1 MKRGH
6 PDVIQRVETPRGGL
20 PGSTGSLLLRSLYTG
35 IPGRPSGRMQQDDFI
50 ADVNYR
56 LDGPIAAHRTPSAVT
71 RVFLPPVDTWED
83 RTGPQFAF
91 RLALQTT
98 VMREQGT
105 MLFSSRRAEQE
116 VYWVGMFVDFESKT
130 DGREY
135 DYAALRVRADQ
146 NGGDFRGRQITT
158 TGWWTLGISVTPDG
172 AVHYY
177 ASPGVDDL
185 TADDHLTS
193 QFPYGH
199 RCESFKTFFFNVCN
213 GDNGHNWSTE
223 WIIDDPSV
231 YVLR

>member
-1 MKRGH
+1 
-6 PDVIQRVETPRGGL
+6 
-20 PGSTGSLLLRSLYTG
+20 
-35 IPGRPSGRMQQDDFI
+35 
-50 ADVNYR
+50 
-56 LDGPIAAHRTPSAVT
+56 
-71 RVFLPPVDTWED
+71 
-83 RTGPQFAF
+83 
-91 RLALQTT
+91 
-98 VMREQGT
+98 
-105 MLFSSRRAEQE
+105 MLFSSRRVEQE

-158 TGWWTLGISVTPDG
+158 TGWWTLGMSVTPDG

-185 TADDHLTS
+185 TSDDHLTS

-199 RCESFKTFFFNVCN
+199 RCESLKTFFFNVCN
-213 GDNGHNWSTE
+213 GDNGQNWSTE